1 MKWDDRHDTD
11 DITNAELVNLDT
23 FEKLKSRNRR
33 KKILRRIGLLF
44 SALLMI
50 LIVVVGCMALF
61 LKIEYINVTGNTLYS
76 SEDIINESGISVG
89 MNLYAINKKTSE
101 ASIMSS
107 YPYVGDVT
115 IRQTLPSTVTLRI
128 TEEPPKYYTEI
139 YGEYFVLSTAFRV
152 LERSEDLEYIRSKN
166 LLPIM
171 LPDVKSAIVGEKV
184 GFKSEVSLGYL
195 EEFLKA
201 VEACEVSKRLTS
213 IDVSSK
219 YNIYVTLEDRFRI
232 YLGTSSDA
240 ETKLVFAEMIINT
253 FDADKSGEVDAH
265 DITLGSV
272 ILDN

>member
-33 KKILRRIGLLF
+33 KKIFRRIGLLF
-44 SALLMI
+44 SVLLMS

-115 IRQTLPSTVTLRI
+115 IRRTLPSTVTLRI

-171 LPDVKSAIVGEKV
+171 LPDVKTAIVGEKV